1 MEDQAGFSRFM
12 SSMPIS
18 NHLQP
23 WHGHVSTQGPSSLT
37 LCATGQACSPLE
49 VPRGLWDVALYK
61 YYKYWMNAAQA
72 LWAVWIVW
80 AYHMSISMFIQCV
93 TSFQNSLCCVMS
105 CGGGRMEGH
114 WTDYSTFKTAAQRNG
129 LSLVQTNSK
138 IPGTILGQS
147 ILLYYVNTSLHTFQ
161 GRVLREVPHFQN
173 ETTISST
180 MQKPKTNLSSAFD
193 SQTGTCRLRI
203 TPWAPVSILHQC
215 SCIIHTF
222 QDQGRL
228 GEQVPQCRIVL
239 SWLVKSLV
247 PCHGIHWNRRS
258 FGWARIIGL
267 CYGGL
272 ADGSRHL
279 ARVRWTACRDGQG
292 RKFENTSTWVVW
304 KYPWSKRYQKR
315 CGLCAP
321 TPRPLECRTC
331 RTIFP
336 LSNEPVMH
344 QSLKMTHG
352 SRSRPIQI
360 HTNTIKTPRL
370 HRDFLHPGSAQPTL
384 TANSRLNPAW
394 ASESVLDRPLRV
406 QPVQWGPLL
415 GGDASLTPDTQIPR
429 AHCFQNTVQCAVP
442 LFILG
447 KYFVKGERNKYQ
459 KVLMSTGYFKVGKG
473 GNHNPE

>member
-1 MEDQAGFSRFM
+1 M
-12 SSMPIS
+12 S
-18 NHLQP
+18 
-23 WHGHVSTQGPSSLT
+23 
-37 LCATGQACSPLE
+37 
-49 VPRGLWDVALYK
+49 
-61 YYKYWMNAAQA
+61 
-72 LWAVWIVW
+72 
-80 AYHMSISMFIQCV
+80 IQCV

-114 WTDYSTFKTAAQRNG
+114 WTDYSTSKTAAQRNG

-161 GRVLREVPHFQN
+161 GWVLREVQYLIFKMKQ
-173 ETTISST
+173 
-180 MQKPKTNLSSAFD
+180 LSAQPCKSRKQIC
-193 SQTGTCRLRI
+193 QTGTCRHLRI

-239 SWLVKSLV
+239 SWWLVKSLV
-247 PCHGIHWNRRS
+247 RHGIHWNRRS

-304 KYPWSKRYQKR
+304 KYPWSIKDIKSAVGFVR
-315 CGLCAP
+315 LHPAP
-321 TPRPLECRTC
+321 
-331 RTIFP
+331 
-336 LSNEPVMH
+336 SSAEPAEPFSH
-344 QSLKMTHG
+344 SLT
-352 SRSRPIQI
+352 SRSCTNPWRWPMGREVDPSKYIQI
-360 HTNTIKTPRL
+360 PSNTPRL

-384 TANSRLNPAW
+384 TTNSRLNPAW

-406 QPVQWGPLL
+406 QPVRWGPLL

-459 KVLMSTGYFKVGKG
+459 KVLSTGYFKVGKG